1 MAFKLTNKNKEM
13 LQYFAVAVIA
23 YFVWKH
29 FVQNKR
35 PSSIIEGY
43 DEAEMTTCILDALR
57 AKTTSNDPTDE
68 RANLILECARNI
80 GTGTGT
86 GPGH

>member
-43 DEAEMTTCILDALR
+43 DEVEMTTCIIDALN
-57 AKTTSNDPTDE
+57 AKTTSKNPNNE
-68 RANLILECARNI
+68 RAELIHECARNI
-80 GTGTGT
+80 G
-86 GPGH
+86 PGH